1 MWPSEEIVFLKG
13 DATQQLHFKP
23 PIAQQHADPSD
34 NNCITCHNAVDFCGS
49 TMNYCQEC
57 QGSDNSCMNA
67 QNHVT
72 DTEEIPPNNKEE
84 FHIPDEER
92 DDFPA
97 FLDYDSYI
105 QVIINS
111 RSLIK
116 AVHIVCILLQLTTI
130 MKKRGHL
137 VGKLTHQAYNTTNT
151 MVKRAWRVLHC

>member
-1 MWPSEEIVFLKG
+1 MQNSIFDYWTSGYIKIETPEKELLIREGIVFLTSGKKL
-13 DATQQLHFKP
+13 AALP
-23 PIAQQHADPSD
+23 C
-34 NNCITCHNAVDFCGS
+34 NC
-49 TMNYCQEC
+49 
-57 QGSDNSCMNA
+57 SCTSYWLTS
-67 QNHVT
+67 QPRDIWLVS
-72 DTEEIPPNNKEE
+72 
-84 FHIPDEER
+84 PDEER

-105 QVIINS
+105 QIIINS

-151 MVKRAWRVLHC
+151 MVKRAWRVLIRSSQTLNQLHDYQYPSVLL